1 MKIFI
6 LAAGAI
12 MACSGAFSQQTEW
25 HVPTG
30 KELITYKHPKNKI
43 YQKGWIDYNKNGRK
57 DVYEDPEANI
67 EDRINDLLSQM
78 TVEEKTCQMVTLY
91 GYRRI
96 LKDALPTPEWKNKLW
111 KDGVGAIDEQL
122 NGFPY
127 RDSDKSPYIW
137 PASRHAWALNEI
149 QRFFIE
155 ETRLGI
161 PVDFTNEGL
170 RGVESWK
177 ATNFP
182 TQLGLGHTW
191 NRELIRKVGYITG
204 SEARLL
210 GYTNVYAPI
219 LDVARDQRWGR
230 NEEVYGESPYLIAEL
245 GVNMVRGM
253 QQDYQIAATA
263 KHFLGQGANRGARDG
278 AARTDPQ
285 VTPRELEY
293 LHAYPFER
301 VIKEAGLLGIMSAY
315 NDYDGVPVTGSDY
328 WLETRLRGQM
338 GFKGY
343 VVSDSEALEYL
354 ATKHHVASD
363 IKDAVREGVIAGLD
377 VRCTFRTPE
386 SYVEPLRELIK
397 EGKIPMD
404 TIDNRVRSIL
414 RVKFMVGIFDHP
426 YQTDLQKADTYVNC
440 EENQKVAMQASREC
454 LVLLKNENNL
464 LPLDAS
470 KLGRIAVVGPN
481 ADESRYALLHYGPVG
496 VDVTSVLGGIK
507 QRVGD
512 TVKVVYTKGCD
523 LVDANWPE
531 SELFPSPLTDEER
544 SGIDEA
550 VENVKQ
556 SDVAIVV
563 LGGGER
569 TCGESRSRSSIDL
582 PGRQLDLLQAV
593 YATGK
598 PVVLVLINGRPLSIN
613 WADRYVPAILE
624 AWYPGSKGGT
634 AVSEAIFG
642 DYNPGGKLTV
652 TFPKSVGQLP
662 FNFPHKPAAQADG
675 GKKLGLKG
683 DASRANGA
691 IYDFGHGLSY
701 TTFEYSDLKLSAD
714 KIRPDGK
721 LTVSCTIKNT
731 GRRAGDEVAQLYLRD
746 ELSTVTTYEKVLRGF
761 ERIHL
766 APGEAK
772 EVSFELLPR
781 DMELINR
788 NLQRVV
794 EPGKFKVM
802 VGTSSTD
809 IKLNGEFEV
818 TE

>member
-1 MKIFI
+1 MKAFI
-6 LAAGAI
+6 LAAGALF
-12 MACSGAFSQQTEW
+12 ACSAALAQENKW
-25 HVPTG
+25 HVPEG

-43 YQKGWIDYNKNGRK
+43 YKKGWIDYNKNGRK
-57 DVYEDPEANI
+57 DVYEDPEADI
-67 EDRINDLLSQM
+67 EDRITDLLSQM

-91 GYRRI
+91 GYKRI
-96 LKDALPTPEWKNKLW
+96 LKDQLPTPEWKNEIW

-127 RDSDKSPYIW
+127 RESDKSPYIW

-170 RGVESWK
+170 RGVESLK

-191 NRELIRKVGYITG
+191 NRDLIRQVGYITG

-245 GVNMVRGM
+245 GINMVRGM
-253 QQDYQIAATA
+253 QQDYQVAATA

-328 WLETRLRGQM
+328 WLETRLRSQM

-363 IKDAVREGVIAGLD
+363 IKDAVRHGVMAGMD

-386 SYVEPLRELIK
+386 SYVLPLRELIK

-404 TIDNRVRSIL
+404 TIDSRVRAIL
-414 RVKFMVGIFDHP
+414 RVKFLVGIFDHP

-440 EENQKVAMQASREC
+440 EENQKVALQASREC
-454 LVLLKNENNL
+454 LVLLKNKDNL
-464 LPLDAS
+464 LPLDI
-470 KLGRIAVVGPN
+470 KKVGRIAVVGPN
-481 ADESRYALLHYGPVG
+481 ADATSYALLHYGPVG
-496 VDVTSVLGGIK
+496 VEVTSVLKGIQ

-512 TVKVVYTKGCD
+512 TAKVVYTKGCD
-523 LVDANWPE
+523 LVDARWPE
-531 SELFPSPLTDEER
+531 SELFPEPLTPEEQK
-544 SGIDEA
+544 SIDEA
-550 VENVKQ
+550 VENVRQ
-556 SDVAIVV
+556 SDVAVVV

-569 TCGESRSRSSIDL
+569 TCGESHSRSSIDL
-582 PGRQLDLLQAV
+582 PGRQLDLLRAV

-598 PVVLVLINGRPLSIN
+598 PFVLVLINGRPLSIN
-613 WADRYVPAILE
+613 WADRYIPAILE

-634 AVSEAIFG
+634 AVSEALFG

-652 TFPKSVGQLP
+652 TFPKSVGQIP
-662 FNFPHKPAAQADG
+662 FNFPHKPAAQANG
-675 GKKLGLKG
+675 GNKLGPDG
-683 DASRANGA
+683 NATRANGA
-691 IYDFGHGLSY
+691 IYYFGHGLSY
-701 TTFEYSDLKLSAD
+701 TTFEYSGLRLSAET
-714 KIRPDGK
+714 IRPNEGI
-721 LTVSCTIKNT
+721 TVSCTIKNT
-731 GRRAGDEVAQLYLRD
+731 GSRAGDEVAQLYLRD
-746 ELSTVTTYEKVLRGF
+746 EQSSVTTYEKVLRGF

-766 APGEAK
+766 APGESK
-772 EVSFELLPR
+772 EVTFKLLPR
-781 DMELINR
+781 DLELLDR
-788 NLQRVV
+788 SMKRVV

-802 VGTSSTD
+802 VGTSSVD

-818 TE
+818 VN